1 MKFSELG
8 DDDDKRAAEGD
19 GIILSRWCCGR
30 GRDDNDGKRA
40 AEGDGIILS
49 SGLWVV
55 VHCLV
60 GIAIF

>member
-1 MKFSELG
+1 MMMTNGLPRGMASFYHVG
-8 DDDDKRAAEGD
+8 VVG
-19 GIILSRWCCGR
+19 

-55 VHCLV
+55 WYGLFGWYRHFLTV
-60 GIAIF
+60 A